1 MQVRFAIAESG
12 LYSEET
18 LGIVDTGADV
28 TIAPIALLEQI
39 EAAIESYNTVRGHW
53 GESRPVNLYNV
64 DVVIEG
70 VTLPGILVIG
80 DEVGHEVILGR
91 DVLNRLQL
99 LLDGLKLHTELAGY

>member
-1 MQVRFAIAESG
+1 MQVRFAISDSKFS
-12 LYSEET
+12 SEET
-18 LGIVDTGADV
+18 LGIVDTGADA
-28 TIAPIALLEQI
+28 TIVPLALLEQI
-39 EAAIESYNTVRGHW
+39 EATIEGYNTMRGHW

-99 LLDGLKLHTELAGY
+99 LLDGLKLHTELVGY